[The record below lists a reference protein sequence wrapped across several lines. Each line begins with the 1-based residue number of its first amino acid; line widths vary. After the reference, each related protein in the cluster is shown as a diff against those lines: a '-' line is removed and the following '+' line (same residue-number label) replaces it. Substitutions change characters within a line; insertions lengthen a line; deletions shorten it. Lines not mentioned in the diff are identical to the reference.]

1 MSRGDPL
8 GNQGTTPS
16 VAAPTPPPYGGRPL
30 WERVLLVVLGVS
42 GGLAAAIVASI
53 TFGIF
58 LYMSGLE
65 GAEEVDWST
74 QPLEVVVG
82 GPAGAC
88 SLSLD
93 AVAPGV
99 HEVVVIAEAST
110 SRVVIRDSS
119 GRVLFRDEEE
129 ADGTAGPEIP
139 SVRLGLGSHRVT
151 CSSDEGIRGTAQ
163 LRVVPEGELG

>member
-1 MSRGDPL
+1 VSRGDPL

-16 VAAPTPPPYGGRPL
+16 VAAPTPPPHGGRPL
-30 WERVLLVVLGVS
+30 WERVLLVVLGVL
-42 GGLAAAIVASI
+42 GGLAAATVASI
-53 TFGIF
+53 AFAAFTYF
-58 LYMSGLE
+58 LPMQ
-65 GAEEVDWST
+65 AEEVDWST

-110 SRVVIRDSS
+110 SRVVIRDPS
-119 GRVLFRDEEE
+119 GRVLFRAEEE
-129 ADGTAGPEIP
+129 ADGAAGPNIP
-139 SVRLGLGSHRVT
+139 SARLGLGNHRVT

-163 LRVVPEGELG
+163 LRVVPAGELG